1 MAEACRSVSTRITLL
16 GATGSIGR
24 STADLLAADPE
35 RFRVEAVAGGRDA
48 AALAAVARRLGAR
61 FAALADPSGAAA
73 LAEALAGSG
82 IESGAG
88 QGAVIEAAQRDAD
101 LVVAGIAG
109 TAGLRPTD
117 AAVRAGRTV
126 ALANKECLVCAG
138 AAFMAGAR
146 RAGVRIMPM
155 DSEHNAVLQA
165 LGRHRVDEIER
176 MILTASGGPFRTWST
191 ERIATARRDEA
202 LAHPNYAMGT
212 KVTVDSASMMN
223 KGLELIEAHHLFGI
237 AADRLGVLVHPQ
249 QIVHGLVTFSDGAMV
264 AGMGMPDM
272 SVPIAHC
279 LGYPDRLE
287 TTARRVDL
295 ATIGRLDFEE
305 PDLVRFPALGLAMAA
320 MREGGSMPTVLNAA
334 NEVAVAAFLEGR
346 LAFGGIPSL
355 VESVLS
361 AIGRG
366 GPDHAPA
373 DIDAALDTD
382 AEARSRAHERLG
394 AAAIQAH

>member
-1 MAEACRSVSTRITLL
+1 VPTRITLL

-24 STADLLAADPE
+24 TTSDLLAADPE
-35 RFRVEAVAGGRDA
+35 RFHVEAVAGGRDA
-48 AALAAVARRLGAR
+48 TALAAVARRLRAR
-61 FAALADPSGAAA
+61 FAALADPAGAQA
-73 LAEALAGSG
+73 LADALAGSG

-88 QGAVIEAAQRDAD
+88 EGAVLEAAQRDAD

-155 DSEHNAVLQA
+155 DSEHNAVFQA
-165 LGRHRVDEIER
+165 LGRHRVDEVER
-176 MILTASGGPFRTWST
+176 MILTASGGPFRTWSA
-191 ERIATARRDEA
+191 ERIATARREEA

-237 AADRLGVLVHPQ
+237 PADRLGVLVHPQ
-249 QIVHGLVTFSDGAMV
+249 QIVHGLVTFADGAMV

-272 SVPIAHC
+272 IVPIAHC

-287 TTARRVDL
+287 TRARRVDL

-346 LAFGGIPSL
+346 LAFGEIPGL
-355 VESVLS
+355 VEAVLS

-366 GPDHAPA
+366 GPANAPP

-382 AEARSRAHERLG
+382 LEARLRARERLG
-394 AAAIQAH
+394 AAAINAH

>member
-1 MAEACRSVSTRITLL
+1 MPTRITLL

-24 STADLLAADPE
+24 TTSDLLAADPE
-35 RFRVEAVAGGRDA
+35 RFHVEAVAGGRDA
-48 AALAAVARRLGAR
+48 TALAAVARRLRAR
-61 FAALADPSGAAA
+61 FAALADPAGAQA
-73 LAEALAGSG
+73 LADALAGSG

-88 QGAVIEAAQRDAD
+88 EGAVLEAAQRDAD

-155 DSEHNAVLQA
+155 DSEHNAVFQA
-165 LGRHRVDEIER
+165 LGRHRVDEVER
-176 MILTASGGPFRTWST
+176 MILTASGGPFRTWSA
-191 ERIATARRDEA
+191 ERIATARREEA

-237 AADRLGVLVHPQ
+237 PADRLGVLVHPQ
-249 QIVHGLVTFSDGAMV
+249 QIVHGLVTFADGAMV

-272 SVPIAHC
+272 IVPIAHC

-287 TTARRVDL
+287 TRARRVDL

-346 LAFGGIPSL
+346 LAFGEIPGL
-355 VESVLS
+355 VEAVLS

-366 GPDHAPA
+366 GPANAPP

-382 AEARSRAHERLG
+382 LEARLRARERLG
-394 AAAIQAH
+394 AAAINAH

>member
-1 MAEACRSVSTRITLL
+1 VPTRITLL

-24 STADLLAADPE
+24 TTSDLLAADPE
-35 RFRVEAVAGGRDA
+35 RFHVEAVAGGRDA
-48 AALAAVARRLGAR
+48 TALAAVARRLRAR
-61 FAALADPSGAAA
+61 FAALADPAGAQA
-73 LAEALAGSG
+73 LADALAGSG

-88 QGAVIEAAQRDAD
+88 EGAVLEAAQRDAD

-155 DSEHNAVLQA
+155 DSEHNAVFQA
-165 LGRHRVDEIER
+165 LGRHRVDEVER
-176 MILTASGGPFRTWST
+176 MILTASGGPFRTWSA
-191 ERIATARRDEA
+191 ERIATARREEA

-237 AADRLGVLVHPQ
+237 PADRLGVLVHPQ
-249 QIVHGLVTFSDGAMV
+249 QIVHGLVTFADGAMV

-272 SVPIAHC
+272 IVPIAHC

-287 TTARRVDL
+287 TRAPGRPCDHRSAGFRGARPGPLSRPWPGHGGD
-295 ATIGRLDFEE
+295 AGGRLDA
-305 PDLVRFPALGLAMAA
+305 DGSQR
-320 MREGGSMPTVLNAA
+320 RQRGG
-334 NEVAVAAFLEGR
+334 
-346 LAFGGIPSL
+346 
-355 VESVLS
+355 
-361 AIGRG
+361 GRG
-366 GPDHAPA
+366 LPGGAPGLRRDSGPGRGRPVRHRPRRAGERPA
-373 DIDAALDTD
+373 GYRCRPRHGLGSPV
-382 AEARSRAHERLG
+382 ARP
-394 AAAIQAH
+394 